1 MREQPNKLLKA
12 VILDYLNHSEI
23 FFNVY
28 LGRRGMHFN
37 IDNFSGQYLNVLLLF
52 LCPFRITRR
61 LALEVVPLWSMPC
74 RDLVR
79 ILFFDLFSL
88 PEEETGKIH

>member
-1 MREQPNKLLKA
+1 
-12 VILDYLNHSEI
+12 
-23 FFNVY
+23 
-28 LGRRGMHFN
+28 MHFN
-37 IDNFSGQYLNVLLLF
+37 INNVSGQYLNVLLLF
-52 LCPFRITRR
+52 LCPLRITRR
-61 LALEVVPLWSMPC
+61 LALEVVPLWSMLC